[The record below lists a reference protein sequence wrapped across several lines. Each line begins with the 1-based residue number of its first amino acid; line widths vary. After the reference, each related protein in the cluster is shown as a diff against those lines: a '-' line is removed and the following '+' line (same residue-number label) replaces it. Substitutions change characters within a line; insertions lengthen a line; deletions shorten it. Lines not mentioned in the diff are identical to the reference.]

1 MLEMEKCVNMSK
13 VQPNVVEEKNYTFNE
28 TLNVDE

>member
-13 VQPNVVEEKNYTFNE
+13 VQPNVEEKNYTFNE
-28 TLNVDE
+28 TLNVAE